1 MVQVFGTRHLS
12 PAGAWHVRAFLDRV
26 KPTLVQI
33 EGLSDANELIEHIC
47 DRRTRPPVAILAYT
61 QAVPI
66 RTIVYPL
73 ARYSPEYQA
82 MAWALEH
89 DVEVELIDLPSD
101 IFLGLLVREHD
112 AEPETTADD
121 PPRKSTYDAIAE
133 RFGEPSYTSYWERHF
148 EHNLADDS
156 YRSAALELGRGLR
169 ELEAGKPRDFA
180 ENLVREAF
188 MRRQVERAI
197 ARGHAPDKI
206 AVLVGAFHAPVID
219 TALPA
224 MTDAEL
230 EKLPRAETKLTL
242 MPYSYFRLSSQ
253 SGYGAGNHAP
263 AYFEMLWDAM
273 QAGEMDHLAAN
284 YLSQIVRRLRKG
296 GTSRSTAEVI
306 EGVRLA
312 RTLSALHSGQA
323 PTLLDLQDAA
333 RTLIGHGQAS
343 VIGDARARVE
353 VGTEI
358 GELPP
363 GVSQTSIQL
372 DFAEQLRRLKLEKYK
387 TTVKAELALD
397 LRENRRAK
405 SEDAAFLD
413 LNRSFFL
420 HRLAVLNVSFA
431 KPVRLDDRGASYK
444 EMWQL
449 QWTPESEIE
458 LVEAVLLGET
468 VDLAASYAFKQ
479 RLESCG
485 NAADAARIVRQACDC
500 GMPKTADAARATV
513 QALAATTSDFVTIAE
528 AAAELARV
536 IRYGDVRQFDREPL
550 MPLVS
555 ELFVQGVLAL
565 PQAAK
570 CDNQSAGGVRDAL
583 SDLDRVAVEN
593 DELVDE
599 ELYLSELSALSAAD
613 DLNPLLSGYACALL
627 LERNLIDTAELSRE
641 VSRRLSPGID
651 ADLGAGWFEGLASR
665 NRYVLLSRLGL
676 WQRLADYVASLD
688 GEEFRRALVFL
699 RRAFGSFS
707 IPEKRTI
714 TENLAECWGVGKDE
728 LSQELERPLTE
739 AEETKL
745 EELGDFDFDD
755 L

>member
-188 MRRQVERAI
+188 MRRQVEKAI
-197 ARGHAPDKI
+197 KRGHAPDKI

-570 CDNQSAGGVRDAL
+570 CDNQSM
-583 SDLDRVAVEN
+583 
-593 DELVDE
+593 
-599 ELYLSELSALSAAD
+599 
-613 DLNPLLSGYACALL
+613 
-627 LERNLIDTAELSRE
+627 
-641 VSRRLSPGID
+641 RRR
-651 ADLGAGWFEGLASR
+651 A
-665 NRYVLLSRLGL
+665 
-676 WQRLADYVASLD
+676 
-688 GEEFRRALVFL
+688 RRALGSGPRGGGERRAGGRRAVPLGALGAVRRGRPEPAAQRLRLRAAFGAEPDRHRGALSRGEPAPVSRYRRRSGRGVVRGARVAQPLRAALSPRTVAALGGL
-699 RRAFGSFS
+699 RRVPGRRRVPAGIGVSAARLRELQHSGEAHHHGEPGGVLGRGQRRAEPGARAPLDGS
-707 IPEKRTI
+707 RRDQ
-714 TENLAECWGVGKDE
+714 A
-728 LSQELERPLTE
+728 RR
-739 AEETKL
+739 AR
-745 EELGDFDFDD
+745 
-755 L
+755 